1 MANVA
6 SVGGAIGALNPDY
19 RTASSDFN
27 VNTTVIGTD
36 GFTYRYVEAGGVIA
50 ASQTDISVSA
60 AGQATDGSGTYIGTT
75 AFADNEWGWVKSVTQ
90 VANAAA

>member
-36 GFTYRYVEAGGVIA
+36 GFTYRYVEAVQGRILARLHSLITNGVG
-50 ASQTDISVSA
+50 SRVSR
-60 AGQATDGSGTYIGTT
+60 
-75 AFADNEWGWVKSVTQ
+75 K
-90 VANAAA
+90 